1 MHIKFKI
8 HKTILCIFCEW
19 IQSWG
24 FKWQIQGLG
33 TSIEQ
38 VSLKSVVFYFLVGI
52 MSTAG
57 FVIFLSTLIR
67 MPKIVSSLKGQGT
80 EKKRYK
86 LFSFV
91 LPPFFVSLCMINT
104 VLNSKVKLPLSP
116 PVSPTHFHVPKTG
129 KYCCFFQYANQI
141 NCVCKFLFFF
151 PKRSG
156 YIIDIMF

>member
-1 MHIKFKI
+1 MGIQMANSGVRDKYRASFSQI
-8 HKTILCIFCEW
+8 CSLLFPGWDNEYSGFCYIF
-19 IQSWG
+19 IYTYSNAQN
-24 FKWQIQGLG
+24 
-33 TSIEQ
+33 
-38 VSLKSVVFYFLVGI
+38 
-52 MSTAG
+52 
-57 FVIFLSTLIR
+57 
-67 MPKIVSSLKGQGT
+67 SSLKGQGT